1 MSRNQFRSQPTLQR
15 TGGGGGFAPLVLG
28 FAALAGAG
36 ALGAFGLSHL
46 NERTPSPPVEAQAA
60 PEGDM
65 EMALAG
71 GPAPEPDATSPIE
84 PVAQV
89 AAPALAAAEPAS
101 KPAQHDK
108 RPAKRRS
115 AAVPQYPLA
124 SSADDAAVQAAAR
137 ERQQRD
143 YEAAVARYAQSEHA
157 EGYRWAKQNQVHV
170 ARYCRAA
177 AKRTEAFMQ
186 GCLAFVARK
195 PEQRDEGP
203 APGEG

>member
-1 MSRNQFRSQPTLQR
+1 VGLS
-15 TGGGGGFAPLVLG
+15 
-28 FAALAGAG
+28 FAALAAAG
-36 ALGAFGLSHL
+36 ALGAFGLSQL
-46 NERTPSPPVEAQAA
+46 NDRTSPPIEAQAA
-60 PEGDM
+60 PEQTTPEDDTQY
-65 EMALAG
+65 ALAD
-71 GPAPEPDATSPIE
+71 AREPDAVSPV
-84 PVAQV
+84 PPAAQV
-89 AAPALAAAEPAS
+89 AAPTLAAAEPAP
-101 KPAQHDK
+101 KPALHDK
-108 RPAKRRS
+108 RPAKLRTS
-115 AAVPQYPLA
+115 VVPQYPRA

-157 EGYRWAKQNQVHV
+157 EGYRWAKANQVRV

-195 PEQRDEGP
+195 AEQRDEGP